1 MKSRR
6 WCTVGNTKKILIA
19 VWIVAIALSSPTF
32 KILVN
37 ISLFV
42 NMFSMKWP
50 GSDGNERKYI
60 VNHGNIYH
68 KLAKSSVKSGQHLP
82 WTGKI
87 SREMRAISTLDW
99 QTIMWNEGNIYL
111 ELAKSSVK
119 SGQHLPWASKIVREI
134 RANFIINF
142 GSAKILHT
150 FSDLEG
156 RSAPLIASL
165 VLKLFYQSTYIG
177 CCYHKRNQI

>member
-1 MKSRR
+1 
-6 WCTVGNTKKILIA
+6 

-87 SREMRAISTLDW
+87 SREMKAICTLDW
-99 QTIMWNEGNIYL
+99 QTIIWNDGNIYL

-119 SGQHLPWASKIVREI
+119 SGQHLPWAGKIVREI
-134 RANFIINF
+134 RATSTLSWQNRPWNKGDIYHEL
-142 GSAKILHT
+142 AKSSVKSGQTLSLTLAQRRYYILFLT
-150 FSDLEG
+150 WKEG
-156 RSAPLIASL
+156 VLLWSL
-165 VLKLFYQSTYIG
+165 HLF
-177 CCYHKRNQI
+177 

>member
-1 MKSRR
+1 
-6 WCTVGNTKKILIA
+6 

-87 SREMRAISTLDW
+87 SREMKAICTLDW
-99 QTIMWNEGNIYL
+99 QTIIWNDGNIYL

-119 SGQHLPWASKIVREI
+119 SGQTLSLTLAQRRYYILFLTWKEGVLLWSLHL
-134 RANFIINF
+134 F
-142 GSAKILHT
+142 
-150 FSDLEG
+150 
-156 RSAPLIASL
+156 
-165 VLKLFYQSTYIG
+165 
-177 CCYHKRNQI
+177 